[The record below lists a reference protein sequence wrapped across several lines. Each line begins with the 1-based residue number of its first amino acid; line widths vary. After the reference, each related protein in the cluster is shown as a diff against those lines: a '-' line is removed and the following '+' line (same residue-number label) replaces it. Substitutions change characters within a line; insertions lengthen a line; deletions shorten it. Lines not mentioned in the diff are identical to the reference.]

1 MIFSSM
7 TFIGKGMVKGS
18 MEKRE
23 SKGRV
28 ILTGL
33 FDEGTFV
40 EMGAFVR
47 RRGEADVYD
56 AILCGYGSI
65 NGKLT
70 FAFAQDGDAK
80 KGAFDDTG
88 ADKIERLYEQ
98 AIRNGAPVVG
108 VFDSVGAVVYD
119 GASALGA
126 YGRLMR
132 CIEATSGIVPQIA
145 YINGVCSGMA
155 AIAASM
161 FDITV
166 TVKDQSELY
175 VTAPFVV
182 GKDTGK
188 TAYAE
193 ENGMSAVT
201 ADDAQAAT
209 AVVRELIGLLP
220 ANNQDLSEIEPED
233 DVNRTSTVEGM
244 TGIALVEAVA
254 DNGKSFALWNGY
266 GKEIVT
272 SLVRVGGMLVGV
284 IASDASVNGGK
295 LTTKGA
301 RKAAHLVSLCDSFS
315 IPVLSLVDSE
325 GVDAIADPEQ
335 AGAFAKLASA
345 YLNATCPKVTAVVGN
360 AYGAAF
366 TLMGSRS
373 VGADLAFALP
383 DAVISIMDPTSAV
396 AFVWN
401 DKITADKSRAEVEAE
416 WVETYASAVRA
427 AECGEIDDVV
437 APAEL
442 RQRICAAIYMLAEC
456 AEDAPTRKHGVMPL

>member
-1 MIFSSM
+1 
-7 TFIGKGMVKGS
+7 MVRTN

-33 FDEGTFV
+33 FDAGTFV

-47 RRGEADVYD
+47 RRGESDTYD
-56 AILCGYGSI
+56 AILCGYGSVG
-65 NGKLT
+65 GKLT
-70 FAFAQDGDAK
+70 FAFAQDSDSK
-80 KGAFDDTG
+80 KGAFDATG
-88 ADKIERLYEQ
+88 VDKIERLYEQ
-98 AIRNGAPVVG
+98 AIRNGAPVIG

-132 CIEATSGIVPQIA
+132 CIEAASGIVPQIA
-145 YINGVCSGMA
+145 YISGVCSGMA

-175 VTAPFVV
+175 VNAPFVV
-182 GKDTGK
+182 GKDTAK

-193 ENGMSAVT
+193 ENGASAVT
-201 ADDAQAAT
+201 ADSAQDAAAK
-209 AVVRELIGLLP
+209 VRELIGLLP
-220 ANNQDLSEIEPED
+220 ANNQDLSEIESED
-233 DVNRTSTVEGM
+233 DINRACDLDGK
-244 TGIALVEAVA
+244 TGIALVEAIA
-254 DNGKSFALWNGY
+254 DNGKSLALWSGY
-266 GKEIVT
+266 AKEIVT
-272 SLVRVGGMLVGV
+272 ALVRVGGSLVGV

-295 LTTKGA
+295 LTAKGA

-325 GVDAIADPEQ
+325 GVDAVADPEQ
-335 AGAFAKLASA
+335 ANAFAKLAA
-345 YLNATCPKVTAVVGN
+345 TYLNATCPKITAVVGK

-383 DAVISIMDPTSAV
+383 SAVISVMDPTAAV

-401 DKITADKSRAEVEAE
+401 DKITADKSRADVEAE

-437 APAEL
+437 TPAEL
-442 RQRICAAIYMLAEC
+442 RQRICAAVYMLAEC
-456 AEDAPTRKHGVMPL
+456 AEDAPTRKHGVLPL